1 MTTFETNALEIN
13 DLNKNYPGF
22 SLNHLNLTLPS
33 GCILGLIGENG
44 AGKTTTIKLI
54 LDIIK
59 KDSGSIR
66 ILGRDCTSATTILKE
81 EIGVVLDEV
90 GFQECLTPLQIGHIM
105 KDIFH
110 NWDPSLYDQYLQ
122 KFNLPNKKEFG
133 KFSKGMKMKLGIAV
147 ALSHHP
153 KLLILDEATAFADPD
168 NEAKVQAAFE
178 RLSQGKTVIMI
189 AHRLKTVRNANQ
201 IFVLAGGH
209 IVQSGT
215 HEELIKQPGIYADFI
230 GVRKKAIGWKLK

>member
-133 KFSKGMKMKLGIAV
+133 KFSKVIIPGLSEPPVRTLRAIYSGNSEPPYW
-147 ALSHHP
+147 ALLH
-153 KLLILDEATAFADPD
+153 
-168 NEAKVQAAFE
+168 
-178 RLSQGKTVIMI
+178 
-189 AHRLKTVRNANQ
+189 
-201 IFVLAGGH
+201 IFPLYCKDTPLV
-209 IVQSGT
+209 
-215 HEELIKQPGIYADFI
+215 
-230 GVRKKAIGWKLK
+230 